1 LSVWTKRDTTR
12 FPSRQKREE
21 NVRALPRKAVATA
34 LAVVLV
40 GVIAAAASAR
50 GNSPTKKS
58 ATYKVCVLLP
68 DTKSSVRYELF
79 DRPYLA
85 KAFKAAGVSYV
96 INNAQGD
103 QQRQR
108 SQGDQ
113 CLTNG
118 AKVILVDALNSGVG
132 ASIENAA
139 AAKNVKTIDYD
150 RLVLNGKASYYV
162 SFNNVV
168 VGKLQGRGVIAG
180 LKAKGTYSKKPV
192 IAELNGAPTDNNA
205 TLFKKGYD
213 SILKPLYDSGTF
225 NKGPDQSVPDWDN
238 QKARTIF
245 DQMLVSTSNK
255 INGVAAANDGLAGA
269 VVASLK
275 AHKLKALPLSGQDA
289 TPQGVQNILSGWQ
302 TMTVYKSV
310 KAEAGRAAKMA
321 IAIIK
326 KQAVK
331 TNATIDNGTRKVPSY
346 FLKPITINK
355 TNYTLLFKDGF
366 LKRSQVCVGKY
377 KQYCK

>member
-1 LSVWTKRDTTR
+1 M
-12 FPSRQKREE
+12 
-21 NVRALPRKAVATA
+21 RALPRKAIATA

-50 GNSPTKKS
+50 GSSPTKQS
-58 ATYKVCVLLP
+58 ATYQVCVLLP

-85 KAFKAAGVSYV
+85 KAFRAAGVSYI

-162 SFNNVV
+162 SFNNVA
-168 VGKLQGRGVIAG
+168 VGKLQGRGVVAG

-205 TLFKKGYD
+205 KLFKQGYD
-213 SILKPLYDSGTF
+213 SILKPLYKNGTF
-225 NKGPDQSVPDWDN
+225 KKGPDQSVPDWDN

-245 DQMLVSTSNK
+245 DQMLVSTGNK

-310 KAEAGRAAKMA
+310 KAEAGAAAKVA
-321 IAIIK
+321 IAILK
-326 KQAVK
+326 NQPVK
-331 TNATIDNGTRKVPSY
+331 TNATINNGSRNVPSI
-346 FLKPITINK
+346 FLKPVTITK
-355 TNYTLLFKDGF
+355 KNYTLLFKDGF
-366 LKRSQVCVGKY
+366 LKRSQVCIGKY
-377 KQYCK
+377 RKYCK

>member
-1 LSVWTKRDTTR
+1 M
-12 FPSRQKREE
+12 
-21 NVRALPRKAVATA
+21 RALPRKAIATA
-34 LAVVLV
+34 LAVALV

-50 GNSPTKKS
+50 GSSPTKQS
-58 ATYKVCVLLP
+58 ATYQVCVLLP

-85 KAFKAAGVSYV
+85 KAFKAAGVSYI

-162 SFNNVV
+162 SFNNVA
-168 VGKLQGRGVIAG
+168 VGKLQGRGVVAG

-205 TLFKKGYD
+205 KLFKQGYD
-213 SILKPLYDSGTF
+213 SILKPLYKNGTF
-225 NKGPDQSVPDWDN
+225 KKGPDQSVPDWDN

-245 DQMLVSTSNK
+245 DQMLVSTGNK

-275 AHKLKALPLSGQDA
+275 AHKLKPLPLSGQDA

-310 KAEAGRAAKMA
+310 KAEAGAAAKVA
-321 IAIIK
+321 IAILK
-326 KQAVK
+326 NQPVK
-331 TNATIDNGTRKVPSY
+331 TNATINNGSRNVPSI
-346 FLKPITINK
+346 FLKPVTITK
-355 TNYTLLFKDGF
+355 KNYTLLFKDGF
-366 LKRSQVCVGKY
+366 LKRSQVCIGKY
-377 KQYCK
+377 RKYCK

>member
-1 LSVWTKRDTTR
+1 
-12 FPSRQKREE
+12 
-21 NVRALPRKAVATA
+21 VRALPRKTLAIA
-34 LAVVLV
+34 LAIALV

-50 GNSPTKKS
+50 GNSPAKTAKT
-58 ATYKVCVLLP
+58 AKVCVLLP

-85 KAFKAAGVSYV
+85 KPFKAASVSYV

-132 ASIENAA
+132 ASIESAA
-139 AAKNVKTIDYD
+139 AAKKVKTIDYD
-150 RLVLNGKASYYV
+150 RLVLDGKASYYV
-162 SFNNVV
+162 SFNNVA
-168 VGKLQGRGVIAG
+168 VGKLQGRGVVSG
-180 LKAKGTYSKKPV
+180 LKAKNLYSKQPV

-205 TLFKKGYD
+205 KLFKQGYD
-213 SILKPLYDSGTF
+213 SILNPLYKNNTF
-225 NKGPDQSVPDWDN
+225 KKGPDQSVPDWDN

-245 DQMLVSTSNK
+245 DQMLVSTGNK

-310 KAEAGRAAKMA
+310 KAEAAAAAKIA

-326 KQAVK
+326 GKRVTW
-331 TNATIDNGTRKVPSY
+331 TNATINNGTRNVPSV
-346 FLKPITINK
+346 FLKPVTITK

-366 LKRSQVCVGKY
+366 LKRSQVCVGTYRK
-377 KQYCK
+377 YCK

>member
-1 LSVWTKRDTTR
+1 
-12 FPSRQKREE
+12 
-21 NVRALPRKAVATA
+21 VRALPRKTVAIAVAVA
-34 LAVVLV
+34 LV

-50 GNSPTKKS
+50 GGAPAKIS
-58 ATYKVCVLLP
+58 ATSQVCVLLP
-68 DTKSSVRYELF
+68 DTTSSVRYELF

-85 KAFKAAGVSYV
+85 KAFKDANVSYV

-132 ASIENAA
+132 AAIENAA
-139 AAKNVKTIDYD
+139 ATKRVKTIDYD
-150 RLVLNGKASYYV
+150 RLVLKGKASYYV
-162 SFNNVV
+162 SFNNVN
-168 VGKLQGRGVIAG
+168 VGKLQGKGVVAG

-205 TLFKKGYD
+205 KLFKQGYD
-213 SILKPLYDSGTF
+213 SILKPLYDNGTF
-225 NKGPDQSVPDWDN
+225 KKGPDQSVPDWNN
-238 QKARTIF
+238 QKARTMF

-269 VVASLK
+269 VVSSLK
-275 AHKLKALPLSGQDA
+275 AHHLKALPLSGQDA

-310 KAEAGRAAKMA
+310 KAEAAAASGVA

-326 KQAVK
+326 NKPVK
-331 TNATIDNGTRKVPSY
+331 TNSTINNGSRQVPSI
-346 FLKPITINK
+346 FLKPVSITK
-355 TNYTLLFKDGF
+355 ANYTLLFRDGF
-366 LKRSQVCVGKY
+366 LKKSEVCKGTYRK
-377 KQYCK
+377 YCK

>member
-1 LSVWTKRDTTR
+1 
-12 FPSRQKREE
+12 
-21 NVRALPRKAVATA
+21 VRALPRKTLAIA
-34 LAVVLV
+34 LAIALV

-50 GNSPTKKS
+50 GNSPAKTAKT
-58 ATYKVCVLLP
+58 AKVCVLLP

-85 KAFKAAGVSYV
+85 KAFKAASVSYV
-96 INNAQGD
+96 INNALGD

-108 SQGDQ
+108 SQGYQ

-139 AAKNVKTIDYD
+139 AVKKVKTIDYD
-150 RLVLNGKASYYV
+150 RLVLDGKASYYV
-162 SFNNVV
+162 SFNNVA
-168 VGKLQGRGVIAG
+168 VGKLQGRGVVSG
-180 LKAKGTYSKKPV
+180 LKAKNLYSKQPV

-205 TLFKKGYD
+205 KLFKQGYD
-213 SILKPLYDSGTF
+213 SILNPLYKSGTF
-225 NKGPDQSVPDWDN
+225 KKGPDQSVPDWDN

-326 KQAVK
+326 KQPVK

>member
-1 LSVWTKRDTTR
+1 LK
-12 FPSRQKREE
+12 
-21 NVRALPRKAVATA
+21 ALPRKTIAIAIA
-34 LAVVLV
+34 IALV

-50 GNSPTKKS
+50 GSSPAKAAKTS
-58 ATYKVCVLLP
+58 QVCVLLP

-85 KAFKAAGVSYV
+85 KAFTAAKVSYV

-132 ASIENAA
+132 AAIENAA

-150 RLVLNGKASYYV
+150 RLVLDGKASYYV
-162 SFNNVV
+162 SFNNVA
-168 VGKLQGRGVIAG
+168 VGKLQGNGVVAG

-205 TLFKKGYD
+205 KLFKQGYD
-213 SILKPLYDSGTF
+213 SILKPLYDKGTF
-225 NKGPDQSVPDWDN
+225 TKGPDQSVPDWDN

-269 VVASLK
+269 VVASLQ
-275 AHKLKALPLSGQDA
+275 AHKLKAIPLSGQDA

-302 TMTVYKSV
+302 SMTVYKSV
-310 KAEAGRAAKMA
+310 KAEAAAAAGVA
-321 IAIIK
+321 ISIIK
-326 KQAVK
+326 GTKVK
-331 TNATIDNGTRKVPSY
+331 TNATINNGSRQVPSI
-346 FLKPITINK
+346 FLKPISITK
-355 TNYTLLFKDGF
+355 KNYTILFKDGF
-366 LKRSQVCVGKY
+366 LKKSQVCVGKY
-377 KQYCK
+377 KKYCK

>member
-1 LSVWTKRDTTR
+1 MRGI
-12 FPSRQKREE
+12 
-21 NVRALPRKAVATA
+21 PRKTIAIA
-34 LAVVLV
+34 LAFALV

-50 GNSPTKKS
+50 GNSPTRKTAS
-58 ATYKVCVLLP
+58 YKVCVLLP

-85 KAFKAAGVSYV
+85 KAFTAAKVSYI

-139 AAKNVKTIDYD
+139 DAKKVKTVDYD

-162 SFNNVV
+162 SFNNVN
-168 VGKLQGRGVIAG
+168 VGKLQGKGVVAG
-180 LKAKGTYSKKPV
+180 LKAKGLYSKHPV

-213 SILKPLYDSGTF
+213 SILKPLYDNGTF
-225 NKGPDQSVPDWDN
+225 KKGPDQSVPDWDN

-255 INGVAAANDGLAGA
+255 INGVAAANDGLANA
-269 VVASLK
+269 VVTSLK

-310 KAEAGRAAKMA
+310 KAEAAAAARVA

-326 KQAVK
+326 NQAVT
-331 TNATIDNGTRKVPSY
+331 TNSKINNGTRDVPSV
-346 FLKPITINK
+346 FLKPVSITK
-355 TNYTLLFKDGF
+355 KNYKLLFTDGF
-366 LKRSQVCVGKY
+366 LKRSQVCIGKY

>member
-1 LSVWTKRDTTR
+1 M
-12 FPSRQKREE
+12 
-21 NVRALPRKAVATA
+21 RALPRKAIATA

-50 GNSPTKKS
+50 GSSPTKQS
-58 ATYKVCVLLP
+58 ATYQVCVLLP

-85 KAFKAAGVSYV
+85 KAFKAAGVSYI

-162 SFNNVV
+162 SFNNVA
-168 VGKLQGRGVIAG
+168 VGKLQGRGVVAG

-205 TLFKKGYD
+205 KLFKQGYD
-213 SILKPLYDSGTF
+213 SILKPLYKNGTF
-225 NKGPDQSVPDWDN
+225 KKGPDQSVPDWDN

-245 DQMLVSTSNK
+245 DQMLVSTGNK

-275 AHKLKALPLSGQDA
+275 AHKLKPLPLSGQDA

-310 KAEAGRAAKMA
+310 KAEAGAAAKVA
-321 IAIIK
+321 IAILK
-326 KQAVK
+326 NQPVK
-331 TNATIDNGTRKVPSY
+331 TNATINNGSRNVPSI
-346 FLKPITINK
+346 FLKPVTITK
-355 TNYTLLFKDGF
+355 KNYTLLFKDGF
-366 LKRSQVCVGKY
+366 LKRSQVCIGKY
-377 KQYCK
+377 RKYCK

>member
-1 LSVWTKRDTTR
+1 
-12 FPSRQKREE
+12 
-21 NVRALPRKAVATA
+21 VAA
-34 LAVVLV
+34 LAIAVV
-40 GVIAAAASAR
+40 GVVAAAAYAR
-50 GNSPTKKS
+50 SESPARS
-58 ATYKVCVLLP
+58 GASIQACVLLP

-85 KAFKAAGVSYV
+85 RAFRNAGVTYV

-108 SQGDQ
+108 SQADQ
-113 CLTNG
+113 CMTNG

-139 AAKNVKTIDYD
+139 AARNIKTVDYD

-162 SFNNVV
+162 SFNLVN
-168 VGKLQGRGVIAG
+168 VGKLQGRGVVAG
-180 LKAKGTYSKKPV
+180 LRAKGTYSKHPL

-205 TLFKKGYD
+205 KLFKQGYD
-213 SILKPLYDSGTF
+213 SILNPLYRNGTF
-225 NKGPDQSVPDWDN
+225 KKGPDQSVPDWDN

-245 DQMLVSTSNK
+245 DQMQVRTNNK
-255 INGVAAANDGLAGA
+255 IKGVAAANDGLAGA

-275 AHKLKALPLSGQDA
+275 AHRLKPIALSGQDA

-310 KAEAGRAAKMA
+310 KLEAATAVKVVVALLRN
-321 IAIIK
+321 
-326 KQAVK
+326 QPVK
-331 TNATIDNGTRKVPSY
+331 TNAKINNGSRLVPTI
-346 FLKPITINK
+346 FLKPVLITK
-355 TNYTLLFKDGF
+355 KNYTLLFREGF
-366 LKRSQVCVGKY
+366 LKRSQVCIGKY
-377 KQYCK
+377 KKYCK